1 MFQKQTKSGSF
12 EALSKIF
19 YSFKDRGSLNALLNL
34 SKEEKSRGVITVS
47 AGNHAQGLAH
57 QGLTLNIAVTVIM
70 PVQTPL
76 VKVRERRIA
85 KKLLLQVYPSVY
97 PKKLLL
103 HGYTSVSQ
111 DSVRR

>member
-1 MFQKQTKSGSF
+1 M
-12 EALSKIF
+12 
-19 YSFKDRGSLNALLNL
+19 
-34 SKEEKSRGVITVS
+34 S

-57 QGLTLNIAVTVIM
+57 QGLKLNIAVTVIM

-76 VKVRERRIA
+76 VKVRERRIV
-85 KKLLLQVYPSVY
+85 KKLLLHVYPSVY

-103 HGYTSVSQ
+103 HVYTSVSQ